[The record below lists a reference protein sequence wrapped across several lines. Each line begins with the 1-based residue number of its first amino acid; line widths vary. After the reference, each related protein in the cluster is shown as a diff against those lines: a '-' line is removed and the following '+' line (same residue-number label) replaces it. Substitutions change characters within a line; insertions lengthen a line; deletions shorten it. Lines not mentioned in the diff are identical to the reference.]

1 MNLQDY
7 IQRIKLWINKQYFI
21 IRHYRIVII
30 IFFVIT
36 LGLITVG
43 VFYPSQEEKVQIHSD
58 QFNDQPSESRQ
69 ELSKN
74 QTEDAFTKRNNSKY
88 KGKSGIDGVDHKTES
103 NRNDDSNGKGR
114 LLYDVSSVE
123 RSHPWREVFNNISS
137 ADLLHQNDGTR
148 DLNDD
153 YEEMDDLNNMNDDE
167 WAVGNGNLSSEKKGV
182 RTYRR
187 TKNKTIR
194 TDRKKHKGL
203 NGDTIH
209 DKINS
214 FSSARVH
221 SKTDININVLSSLQ
235 QPIELVGI
243 IEGNQNIAILRK
255 GSEEQMVTV
264 GSTWHEISIS
274 NITASGVE
282 IIEGGSSRWLKIE

>member
-30 IFFVIT
+30 IFLVVA
-36 LGLITVG
+36 LGGISVG
-43 VFYPSQEEKVQIHSD
+43 IFYPSQEDKVQIQSG
-58 QFNDQPSESRQ
+58 QFNDEASEQRP
-69 ELSKN
+69 EISKDK
-74 QTEDAFTKRNNSKY
+74 TEDTFTKRNNDKY
-88 KGKSGIDGVDHKTES
+88 KGKSSIDGVDHKTIS
-103 NRNDDSNGKGR
+103 KRSDDSNGKGR

-123 RSHPWREVFNNISS
+123 RSHPWREVFKDISS
-137 ADLLHQNDGTR
+137 TDLLSQSDEMKDMDNDLDTIS
-148 DLNDD
+148 ND
-153 YEEMDDLNNMNDDE
+153 ETS
-167 WAVGNGNLSSEKKGV
+167 LSDSKKISNK
-182 RTYRR
+182 RTSRR
-187 TKNKTIR
+187 HRSTKNKNIK
-194 TDRKKHKGL
+194 TDRKNKDW
-203 NGDTIH
+203 NSNMIH
-209 DKINS
+209 DDINNYSNESVHSRTSINS
-214 FSSARVH
+214 NAL
-221 SKTDININVLSSLQ
+221 TLE

-264 GSTWHEISIS
+264 GSSWQEISVS